1 MNRMSPVRTQLGLSL
16 IELMVALLITGALLA
31 GVVTVFASSSRAGRT
46 QMVIAGLNDSGR
58 FAIDTLARDLRLA
71 GYRDTDWMLGAMTD
85 PAPIEGLNRVA
96 ADGGDTITVRYQAA
110 RDCAFVAAPGGLATN
125 TYAVVAGELRCN
137 NLAIAAGVEQMQVYF
152 GEDTDNDGVANRL
165 LAPGTAGLD
174 MTRVV
179 SLRVHLLVRSN
190 SVNAAAGAQSYFF
203 DNAIQPPVGD
213 GQVRRE
219 YSLTVA
225 LRNPT

>member
-1 MNRMSPVRTQLGLSL
+1 MNHMSPVRTQRGLSL
-16 IELMVALLITGALLA
+16 VELLVALVITGTLLV
-31 GVVTVFASSSRAGRT
+31 GVVTVFSSSSRAGRT

-58 FAIDTLARDLRLA
+58 SAIDTLARDLRLA
-71 GYRDTDWMLGAMTD
+71 GYRESNWMQGAISDPIAATDGD
-85 PAPIEGLNRVA
+85 PD
-96 ADGGDTITVRYQAA
+96 DGGDTITIQYEGP
-110 RDCAFVAAPGGLATN
+110 RDCTFAAAPGGLVTN
-125 TYAVVAGELRCN
+125 VYAVVDDEFQCN
-137 NLAIAAGVEQMQVYF
+137 GQTIAAGVEQIQVYF

-174 MTRVV
+174 LTRVV

-190 SVNAAAGAQSYFF
+190 SVNAAAGAQTYFF
-203 DNAIQPPVGD
+203 DNAMQPAVGD

>member
-1 MNRMSPVRTQLGLSL
+1 MSRMSPVRTQLGLSL
-16 IELMVALLITGALLA
+16 IELLVALLITGTLLV

-46 QMVIAGLNDSGR
+46 QMVIAGLGDSGR
-58 FAIDTLARDLRLA
+58 FAIDTMARDLRLA
-71 GYRDTDWMLGAMTD
+71 GYRDSDWMLGAMSD
-85 PAPIEGLNRVA
+85 PAPIVA
-96 ADGGDTITVRYQAA
+96 IDGDPALGGDTVTVRYQAA

-125 TYAVVAGELRCN
+125 TYAIVAGEFRCN
-137 NLAIAAGVEQMQVYF
+137 GQTIATGVEKMQVYF
-152 GEDTDNDGVANRL
+152 GEDTDDDGVANRL

-179 SLRVHLLVRSN
+179 SMRVHLLVRSN
-190 SVNAAAGAQSYFF
+190 SVNAAAGAQSYYF

>member
-1 MNRMSPVRTQLGLSL
+1 MKRISPMRGQDGLSL
-16 IELMVALLITGALLA
+16 IELMVALLITGVLLT
-31 GVVTVFASSSRAGRT
+31 GTVAVFSSSSNAGRT
-46 QMVIAGLNDSGR
+46 QRVVAGLNDSGR
-58 FAIDTLARDLRLA
+58 FAIDTIARDLRMA
-71 GYRDTDWMLGAMTD
+71 GYRDSNWLLGAMGNPIAATD
-85 PAPIEGLNRVA
+85 GLPE
-96 ADGGDTITVRYQAA
+96 DGGDTITVRYEAA
-110 RDCAFVAAPGGLATN
+110 RDCTFAPAAGGVATN
-125 TYAVVAGELRCN
+125 VYSIVDDAFQCN
-137 NLAIAAGVEQMQVYF
+137 GQSIASGVEQMQVYF
-152 GEDTDNDGVANRL
+152 GEDTDNDGVVNRL

-190 SVNAAAGAQSYFF
+190 AVNAAYGAQSYYF
-203 DNAIQPPVGD
+203 DNAIQDPVGD

>member
-1 MNRMSPVRTQLGLSL
+1 MNRMSQVRTQLGLSL
-16 IELMVALLITGALLA
+16 IELLVALLITGALLV
-31 GVVTVFASSSRAGRT
+31 GVVTVFSSSSRAART
-46 QMVIAGLNDSGR
+46 QMVVATLGDSGR
-58 FAIDTLARDLRLA
+58 FAIDTMARDLRLA
-71 GYRDTDWMLGAMTD
+71 GYRDSDWMLGAMTD
-85 PAPIEGLNRVA
+85 PIVA
-96 ADGGDTITVRYQAA
+96 IDGVPANGGDTINIRYEAP
-110 RDCAFVAAPGGLATN
+110 RDCTFAAAPAGVVTN
-125 TYAVVAGELRCN
+125 VYAIVEDEFQCN
-137 NLAIAAGVEQMQVYF
+137 GQVITTGVEQMQVYF

-165 LAPGTAGLD
+165 LAPGSAGLD

-203 DNAIQPPVGD
+203 DNAMQPPAGD
-213 GQVRRE
+213 GQLRRE